1 MKGSEIMLLQFMDS
15 ASNRYIIPVYQRKY
29 SWKIDNCRQ
38 LYDDLK
44 KMIVNQRSSHF
55 FGSIVSSVVPN
66 GSKVEY
72 HIIDG
77 QQRLTTITLLLLAMR
92 NLIVKGRLLSQENSL
107 ADQINER
114 FLISKWADEGDKIK
128 LRPVKSDRVALEK
141 LFAADEEEY
150 DLASNLTINY
160 QYFCDILLKQEVM
173 VEQLYGAINK
183 LQIISITLE
192 RDDNAQLIFE
202 SLNSTGLALSEG
214 DKIRNYILMGLSPED
229 QYKYYD
235 KYWAKIERCT
245 EDDVSNFVRDYLSIK
260 QQMTPTISNVYQAFK
275 KYVSQAQISTEPLL
289 EDLLRYARLYEKLLK
304 ADSGLKDDSVD
315 ACLYRMKRLEITVT
329 RPFFMEV
336 LRLNKDGKLSNGE
349 VREIL
354 SLTESYLFR
363 RNICDVPTNALNKIF
378 LTLNKEVIRYD
389 NSTDN
394 YVEKLKYALLNKKE
408 SGRFPNDEEFV
419 VALSNKQV
427 YNMRGKYR
435 AYLFERYEN
444 DGTLETKDVYKHFD
458 NHDYSIE
465 HIMPQTLTP
474 YWIDALGDH
483 AVEIHANWK
492 DRLANLTLTAYNSNL
507 SNKTFE
513 EKRDI
518 LTKGGYQGSGLRM
531 NQAIASK
538 TSWGLAE
545 LEERDRA
552 MTARAK
558 EIWPYPTTLFK
569 PAEKEFDSCILDDED
584 IDLTGRDIVKY
595 SYQNYEQSVS
605 SWTDMFEHVV
615 RYLHQKDKSILSSLA
630 YSTDSDVDLNGYV
643 STNPDDLRNEI
654 EIDEKIYIEG
664 NTSTMMKVSILRRL
678 FALYDADPMDL
689 VFYLK
694 DPDSEKEAEIHR
706 YELRKRYWAY
716 ALPVIQAQNAERGTF
731 DNVHPG
737 SSNTVSGHF
746 GFGGFA
752 INCIAN
758 YDSARVELYL
768 ASGDKEKNKV
778 AYDQLSKHRS
788 EIEQTVGASLHWE
801 RAEDKKASWISY
813 SLQGVSIGNEADWSR
828 MARFH
833 AEWSDKIL
841 GAMLPYLNNGADDG
855 LDPVVSTI
863 REWALQKEGVNIK
876 LAKCNGTYTRF
887 TTNAMSEILP
897 DLENAPSGWN
907 TANHY
912 FYEVVTRK
920 DRPIFIQFALSAKNA
935 NDEFRQICDQ
945 INDFYPSKYKDKE
958 DWLWRTPFKTTSF
971 QLTEDV
977 SKADIFIK
985 LDACLDEIIAFEKDL
1000 KDKLQIKC

>member
-1 MKGSEIMLLQFMDS
+1 MKGSEIMLLPFMEG
-15 ASNRYIIPVYQRKY
+15 AVNRYIIPVYQRKY

-44 KMIVNQRSSHF
+44 KVISDQRKSHF

-77 QQRLTTITLLLLAMR
+77 QQRLTTVTLLLLAMK
-92 NLIVKGRLLSQENSL
+92 NLIAKGALPAEDTSL
-107 ADQINER
+107 AEQINDR
-114 FLISKWADEGDKIK
+114 FLFSKWAAKGDKIK
-128 LRPVKSDRVALEK
+128 LRPVKSDREALEK
-141 LFAADEEEY
+141 LFAGDEDDY
-150 DLASNLTINY
+150 DKASNLTINY
-160 QYFCDILLKQEVM
+160 QFFCDILLKQEVS
-173 VEQLYGAINK
+173 VEQLFEALNK

-192 RDDNAQLIFE
+192 AGDNAQLIFE

-214 DKIRNYILMGLSPED
+214 DKIRNYILMGLTPED
-229 QYKYYD
+229 QYTYYD

-275 KYVSQAQISTEPLL
+275 KYVAQAQISTEPLL

-304 ADSGLKDDSVD
+304 ADSGLKDVGVD

-336 LRLNKDGKLSNGE
+336 LRLNKDGKISNSD

-354 SLTESYLFR
+354 VLTESYLFR

-389 NSTDN
+389 NSTEN

-419 VALSNKQV
+419 IALSNKQV

-444 DGTLETKDVYKHFD
+444 DGTLETKDVYEHLD

-483 AVEIHANWK
+483 ATEIHAKWK
-492 DRLANLTLTAYNSNL
+492 DRLANLTLTAYNANL

-531 NQAIASK
+531 NQAIATK
-538 TSWGLAE
+538 TSWGLPE
-545 LEERDRA
+545 LEERDRE
-552 MTARAK
+552 MTERAK
-558 EIWPYPTTLFK
+558 EIWPYPTILFQ

-595 SYQNYEQSVS
+595 SYQNYEQPVS
-605 SWTDMFEHVV
+605 SWTDMFEHIV
-615 RYLHQKDKSILSSLA
+615 RYLHQKDKSVLSGLA
-630 YSTDSDVDLNGYV
+630 YSTDSDVDLSGYV
-643 STNPDDLRNEI
+643 TMKPSALRNPI
-654 EIDEKIYIEG
+654 EIDDKIYFEG

-678 FALYDADPMDL
+678 FVLYGADPMDL

-694 DPDSEKEAEIHR
+694 DSDSEKEAEVHR
-706 YELRKRYWAY
+706 YDLRRRYWTY
-716 ALPVIQAQNAERGTF
+716 ALPFIQKQNAQRGTF
-731 DNVHPG
+731 RNVHPG
-737 SSNTVSGHF
+737 LSNTVSGHF
-746 GFGGFA
+746 GFGGFS

-768 ASGDKEKNKV
+768 SNGNKEKNKV
-778 AYDQLSKHRS
+778 AYEELYRHKQD
-788 EIEQTVGASLHWE
+788 IEEALGAPLEWV
-801 RAEDKKASWISY
+801 RADDKKASWISY
-813 SLQGVSIGNEADWSR
+813 SLKNVSITNESDWPR
-828 MARFH
+828 MAEFQ
-833 AEWSDKIL
+833 AKWSNSML
-841 GAMLPYLNNGADDG
+841 SVMLPYLTDRGEAVG
-855 LDPVVSTI
+855 LD
-863 REWALQKEGVNIK
+863 
-876 LAKCNGTYTRF
+876 
-887 TTNAMSEILP
+887 
-897 DLENAPSGWN
+897 
-907 TANHY
+907 
-912 FYEVVTRK
+912 
-920 DRPIFIQFALSAKNA
+920 
-935 NDEFRQICDQ
+935 
-945 INDFYPSKYKDKE
+945 
-958 DWLWRTPFKTTSF
+958 
-971 QLTEDV
+971 
-977 SKADIFIK
+977 
-985 LDACLDEIIAFEKDL
+985 
-1000 KDKLQIKC
+1000 

>member
-1 MKGSEIMLLQFMDS
+1 MKGSEIMLLPFMEG
-15 ASNRYIIPVYQRKY
+15 AVNRYIIPVYQRKY

-38 LYDDLK
+38 LYGDLK
-44 KMIVNQRSSHF
+44 KVISDQRKSHF

-77 QQRLTTITLLLLAMR
+77 QQRLTTVTLLLLAMK
-92 NLIVKGRLLSQENSL
+92 NLIAKGALPAEDTSL
-107 ADQINER
+107 AEQINDR
-114 FLISKWADEGDKIK
+114 FLFSKWAAKGDKIK
-128 LRPVKSDRVALEK
+128 LRPVKSDREALEK
-141 LFAADEEEY
+141 LFAGDEDDY
-150 DLASNLTINY
+150 DKASNLTINY
-160 QYFCDILLKQEVM
+160 QFFCDILLKQEVS
-173 VEQLYGAINK
+173 VEQLFEALNK

-192 RDDNAQLIFE
+192 AGDNAQLIFE

-214 DKIRNYILMGLSPED
+214 DKIRNYILMGLTPED
-229 QYKYYD
+229 QYTYYD

-275 KYVSQAQISTEPLL
+275 KYVAQAQISTESLL
-289 EDLLRYARLYEKLLK
+289 EDLLRYARLYEKLLR
-304 ADSGLKDDSVD
+304 ADSGLNDVGVD

-336 LRLNKDGKLSNGE
+336 LRLNKDGKLSTSE
-349 VREIL
+349 VREVL

-419 VALSNKQV
+419 AALSNKQV

-474 YWIDALGDH
+474 YWIDSLGDH
-483 AVEIHANWK
+483 ATEIHAIWK

-531 NQAIASK
+531 NQAIAGKS
-538 TSWGLAE
+538 SWGLTE
-545 LEERDRA
+545 LEERDHE
-552 MTARAK
+552 MTERAK
-558 EIWPYPTTLFK
+558 EIWPYPTTAFK

-595 SYQNYEQSVS
+595 SYQNYEQPVS

-630 YSTDSDVDLNGYV
+630 YSTDSDVDLSGYV
-643 STNPDDLRNEI
+643 STNPDDLRNVIEI
-654 EIDEKIYIEG
+654 EENIYFEG
-664 NTSTMMKVSILRRL
+664 NTSTMMKISILRRL
-678 FALYDADPMDL
+678 FALYGADPMDL

-694 DPDSEKEAEIHR
+694 DLDSEKEAEIHR
-706 YELRKRYWAY
+706 YELRKRYWTY
-716 ALPVIQAQNAERGTF
+716 ALPSIQAQNAKRGTF
-731 DNVHPG
+731 GNVHPS
-737 SSNTVSGHF
+737 SSNAISGHF
-746 GFGGFA
+746 GFSGFA

-768 ASGDKEKNKV
+768 ASSDKEKNKA
-778 AYDQLSKHRS
+778 AYDQLSQHRS
-788 EIEQTVGASLHWE
+788 EIEQTVGTSLHWE
-801 RAEDKKASWISY
+801 RADDKKASWISY
-813 SLQGVSIGNEADWSR
+813 SLQGVSIGDETDWTR
-828 MARFH
+828 MSQFH
-833 AEWSDKIL
+833 AEWSNKIL
-841 GAMLPYLNNGADDG
+841 DAILPHLNNGTDDD
-855 LDPVVSTI
+855 LDVVSSTI
-863 REWALQKEGVNIK
+863 REWALKKEGVNVK
-876 LAKCNGTYTRF
+876 LAKCNRTYTRF
-887 TTNAMSEILP
+887 TTHAMSEILP

-912 FYEVVTRK
+912 FYEVVTRQ

-935 NDEFRQICDQ
+935 SDEFLQLCTQ
-945 INDFYPSKYKDKE
+945 INDLYPSKYKAKK
-958 DWLWRTPFKTTSF
+958 DWLWRTPFKTNSF
-971 QLTEDV
+971 EISDNVSKEDV
-977 SKADIFIK
+977 FAK
-985 LDACLDEIIAFEKDL
+985 LDACLEEIIAFEKNL
-1000 KDKLQIKC
+1000 KDKLQM

>member
-1 MKGSEIMLLQFMDS
+1 MKGSEIMLLPFMEG
-15 ASNRYIIPVYQRKY
+15 AVNRYIIPVYQRKY

-44 KMIVNQRSSHF
+44 KVIRDHRASHF
-55 FGSIVSSVVPN
+55 FGSIVSSVMPN

-77 QQRLTTITLLLLAMR
+77 QQRLTTVTLLLLAMK
-92 NLIVKGRLLSQENSL
+92 NLITKGVLPAEDNSL
-107 ADQINER
+107 AEQINDR
-114 FLISKWADEGDKIK
+114 FIFSKWAAEGDKIK
-128 LRPVKSDRVALEK
+128 LRPVKSDREALEK
-141 LFAADEEEY
+141 LFAADEDDY
-150 DLASNLTINY
+150 DKASNLTINY
-160 QYFCDILLKQEVM
+160 QFFCDVLLKQEVP
-173 VEQLYGAINK
+173 VEQLFEALNK

-192 RDDNAQLIFE
+192 SGDNAQLIFE

-214 DKIRNYILMGLSPED
+214 DKIRNYILMGLMPDE
-229 QYKYYD
+229 QYMYYD
-235 KYWAKIERCT
+235 KYWTKIERCT

-275 KYVSQAQISTEPLL
+275 KYVSQAQISIESLL

-304 ADSGLKDDSVD
+304 ADSGLKDDGVD

-336 LRLNKDGKLSNGE
+336 LRLNKDGKLSSSE

-354 SLTESYLFR
+354 ALTESYLFR

-389 NSTDN
+389 NSTDK

-531 NQAIASK
+531 NQTIAAK
-538 TSWGLAE
+538 TSWGITE
-545 LEERDRA
+545 LEERDRE
-552 MTARAK
+552 MTERAK
-558 EIWPYPTTLFK
+558 EIWPYPTTSFK
-569 PAEKEFDSCILDDED
+569 PAKKEFDSCILDDED

-605 SWTDMFEHVV
+605 SWTDMFGHVV

-716 ALPVIQAQNAERGTF
+716 ALPIIQEQNAERGTF
-731 DNVHPG
+731 KNVNAG
-737 SSNTVSGHF
+737 LSNTVSGHF
-746 GFGGFA
+746 GFSGFSV
-752 INCIAN
+752 NCIAN
-758 YDSARVELYL
+758 YDSARVEMYL
-768 ASGDKEKNKV
+768 SNGNKEKNKA
-778 AYDQLSKHRS
+778 AYDKLYQHKPD
-788 EIEQTVGASLHWE
+788 IEEKIGISLNWV
-801 RAEDKKASWISY
+801 RADDKKASWISY
-813 SLQGVSIGNEADWSR
+813 SLERVSITNEKDWVR
-828 MARFH
+828 MAEFQ
-833 AEWSDKIL
+833 AKWSNRML
-841 GAMLPYLNNGADDG
+841 SVMLPYLKDA
-855 LDPVVSTI
+855 TI
-863 REWALQKEGVNIK
+863 
-876 LAKCNGTYTRF
+876 
-887 TTNAMSEILP
+887 
-897 DLENAPSGWN
+897 D
-907 TANHY
+907 H
-912 FYEVVTRK
+912 
-920 DRPIFIQFALSAKNA
+920 
-935 NDEFRQICDQ
+935 
-945 INDFYPSKYKDKE
+945 
-958 DWLWRTPFKTTSF
+958 
-971 QLTEDV
+971 
-977 SKADIFIK
+977 
-985 LDACLDEIIAFEKDL
+985 
-1000 KDKLQIKC
+1000 